1 MIKYENL
8 LLNPYNEF
16 NKIIKYIEK
25 IYNLKFKVSLKNY
38 AIQNNSFKKLKE
50 IEKNKGFEESTLSP
64 DGIRKTFFNLGP
76 NNNWKKI
83 LSQKIVSQ
91 IENRFKTEMKEIG
104 YL

>member
-25 IYNLKFKVSLKNY
+25 IYNLKFEESLKNY

-64 DGIRKTFFNLGP
+64 DGIRKTFFNLGS
-76 NNNWKKI
+76 NNNWEKI